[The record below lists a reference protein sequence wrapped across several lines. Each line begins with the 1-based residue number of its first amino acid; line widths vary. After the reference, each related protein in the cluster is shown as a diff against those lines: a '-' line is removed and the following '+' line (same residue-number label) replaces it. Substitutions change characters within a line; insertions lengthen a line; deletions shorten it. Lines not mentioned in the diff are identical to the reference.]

1 MKVWIAYWNI
11 LVKDMRTYY
20 LKPPNI
26 SWGLIFP
33 LAWTGMFFIKSG
45 NSIESILT
53 ILPGVVAV
61 SILFGTTSMLAVTVT
76 FEKKNRSFE
85 RLLLSP
91 ISLELLMLAKT
102 SGAILFGT
110 VNAFVPVFIAIF
122 LVDLSHISWEILI
135 PTVFLIAIVSTFLG
149 LFIAVAVSE
158 VFEAQTFSN
167 FFRFPM
173 IFLCGLFFPIEK
185 LPVFLKPF
193 SFILPLTYGVDV
205 LHGTVHGEHV
215 MPYSLDLFILGLFCI
230 CLFGLSLWNIKR
242 KWIRA

>member
-1 MKVWIAYWNI
+1 MRYWITFWNI

-45 NSIESILT
+45 SGLGSIPTL
-53 ILPGVVAV
+53 LPGVVGI

-85 RLLLSP
+85 RLLLAP
-91 ISLELLMLAKT
+91 IPFEILMLAKT
-102 SGAILFGT
+102 SGAILFG
-110 VNAFVPVFIAIF
+110 VANAFVPIIMAAFIINLSNVLWGAFILAIF
-122 LVDLSHISWEILI
+122 L
-135 PTVFLIAIVSTFLG
+135 IAVASTFLG

-173 IFLCGLFFPIEK
+173 IFLCGLFFPIER

-193 SFILPLTYGVDV
+193 SYIFPLTYGADI
-205 LHGTVHGEHV
+205 LHGAVRGANA
-215 MPYSLDLFILGLFCI
+215 MPFSLDITLLGAFCVFLFAA
-230 CLFGLSLWNIKR
+230 SLWNIKR
-242 KWIRA
+242 KWIL